1 MRRENRAKLSKENP
15 MAGSF
20 VWLPASVLSL
30 GIILSGPIVVSS
42 QTQDLG
48 KQANEKLNAAEDLNR
63 KGRIEEA
70 AVAYGEAAGIYEK
83 ALAQKPGDKSFL
95 QDLKYC
101 LDRPGYIR
109 IVKASELQKSGQWD
123 SAARLFEDAIA
134 AYRGALVKYPEERN
148 FQQNLTYARRNAG
161 TARFQVLLQSKDAA
175 PDFSLSN
182 LGEGRLS
189 LADLRGKVVLV
200 EFMAGWC
207 PSCKDSFPILQDVL
221 KHFSGRPVEIVLMA
235 MDRVTDWGKSG
246 SDLRSIQ
253 LAKSLPF
260 RAAWSDEET
269 FYRYGA
275 FPSIPAVVLID
286 ARGRLAERIDYK
298 DQNKDTFIKMIE
310 AALQAR

>member
-1 MRRENRAKLSKENP
+1 MDRL
-15 MAGSF
+15 F
-20 VWLPASVLSL
+20 VWLSMSVLSL
-30 GIILSGPIVVSS
+30 GIVLSGPIVVSV

-48 KQANEKLNAAEDLNR
+48 RQANDKLNAADDLNG

-70 AVAYGEAAGIYEK
+70 ADAYREAARLYEK
-83 ALAQKPGDKSFL
+83 ALVQKPEDKSFI
-95 QDLKYC
+95 QNLKYC
-101 LDRPGYIR
+101 LDRPGNIR
-109 IVKASELQKSGQWD
+109 IIKANELQKSGQWD
-123 SAARLFEDAIA
+123 NAARLFEGAIA
-134 AYRGALVKYPEERN
+134 AYRDALVKYPEERN
-148 FQQNLTYARRNAG
+148 FKQNLTYARRNGG

-175 PDFSLSN
+175 PDFSLPN

-189 LADLRGKVVLV
+189 LADLRGKVVLL

-207 PSCKDSFPILQDVL
+207 PSCKDSFPVLQDVL

-235 MDRVTDWGKSG
+235 MDRVPDWGKSG

-269 FYRYGA
+269 FYRYGS

-298 DQNKDTFIKMIE
+298 DQNKETFIKMIE